1 MTAPWRPA
9 GALAGAR
16 AAPLLGAIMVSVLVS
31 SLGSLTGC
39 APSLATLQPAHV
51 APRGHLQVAAGL
63 EVAVPT
69 GTLVNAVD
77 AGRSLAGAGQSQS
90 LSAEQEGRL
99 FDAGVTFAASPVAVV
114 PHFALAF
121 GILDRTEVGL
131 RYTGDAWRLGGR
143 YQLLAHERDPL
154 DMVVGLGIARAAT
167 AVPVGDVLPVLSVDD
182 FTRWTGDLS
191 LLVGTSRSW
200 FRVWAGPK
208 LVYTRFDTRL
218 RAELYMNEQ
227 QLATFEG
234 HGTYYGGQGGVA
246 LGYQKLFLGV
256 ELTLM
261 ELSGTASTSVTTLAS
276 GARTTDISGF
286 VVYPAVALMGEF

>member
-1 MTAPWRPA
+1 MAALSPHARALIAAVVTLPC
-9 GALAGAR
+9 GALA
-16 AAPLLGAIMVSVLVS
+16 
-31 SLGSLTGC
+31 GC

-51 APRGHLQVAAGL
+51 APRGHVQVTAGL

-69 GTLVNAVD
+69 GTLVNTVD
-77 AGRSLAGAGQSQS
+77 AGRTLARSARSQT
-90 LSAEQEGRL
+90 LSPEDQGRL

-114 PHFALAF
+114 PHFAVAY
-121 GILDRTEVGL
+121 GIYDRTEVGL

-143 YQLLAHERDPL
+143 YQLLAHEQDPL
-154 DMVVGLGIARAAT
+154 DMVVGVGISRAAT
-167 AVPVGDVLPVLSVDD
+167 AVPVDDVIPVISVDD

-208 LVYTRFDTRL
+208 LVYTAFDTSL
-218 RAELYMNEQ
+218 RANLYMNEQ
-227 QLATFEG
+227 QFATFQG
-234 HGTYYGGQGGVA
+234 HGLYYGGQGGVA

-261 ELSGTASTSVTTLAS
+261 ELSGMASTSTTTLAN